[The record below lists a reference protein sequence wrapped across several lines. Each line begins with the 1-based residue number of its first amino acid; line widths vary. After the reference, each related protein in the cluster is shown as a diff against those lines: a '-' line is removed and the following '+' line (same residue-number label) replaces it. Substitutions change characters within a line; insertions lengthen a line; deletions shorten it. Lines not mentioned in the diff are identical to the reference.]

1 MKRLEQLPEVANRQ
15 LGGLTAT
22 STLLAKAKLRA
33 AEMRQP
39 RRRSI
44 SWRPALAVCAALVL
58 CVGAA
63 LWASDGHVP
72 GRPAHAHAKRAG
84 QPLGGRIHI
93 PLPLRRA
100 PPVTCPWA
108 ACP

>member
-39 RRRSI
+39 RRRGI

-63 LWASDGHVP
+63 LWASDGPCARH
-72 GRPAHAHAKRAG
+72 PARAHAKRAG
-84 QPLGGRIHI
+84 AARRAIRI
-93 PLPLRRA
+93 PPALRRV

>member
-39 RRRSI
+39 RRRGI

-72 GRPAHAHAKRAG
+72 GIPRPRKTCWAAARRA
-84 QPLGGRIHI
+84 IHI

>member
-39 RRRSI
+39 RRRGI

-72 GRPAHAHAKRAG
+72 GIQPAPTQNVLGSRSAGRFTSLYRCAAH
-84 QPLGGRIHI
+84 
-93 PLPLRRA
+93 RR
-100 PPVTCPWA
+100 
-108 ACP
+108 